1 MNKAPLLIEIGTEEM
16 PPLKL
21 LSFQTAWRTSF
32 EQSLKSAQLEFSEIQ
47 TFVTPRRL
55 AILIHELSDTQPDQV
70 IERKGP
76 HLATAFDA
84 QGNPT
89 PATQGFLRGL
99 NVTLADCHHQETPK
113 GTFLYYRATQPGQT
127 LDQLIQGIVEQ
138 AIQALPIPKPM
149 RWNNHP
155 YHFVRPV
162 HWLVALH
169 GRHIL
174 PLSLFGQTAD
184 RYTHGHRFHYPDP
197 ILLRDAS
204 EYEAALYERFV
215 IADHQKRQAS
225 IVSQSHAIA
234 SMFVATAVID
244 PSVLEEVTGL
254 VEWPVALSASFDP
267 TFLNLPKEIPIC
279 SMQTHQRYFPLE
291 NAEGALIEHFIVIS
305 NIESTL
311 PEVIKQGNERV
322 VRARLSDAAY
332 FYEQD
337 CKQPL
342 ERRFDKL
349 SQVVFQNQLGD
360 YQSKTNRVMAIATT
374 LAAQCSANIEIVKR
388 ASHLAKCDLLTQ
400 MVHEFPELQGTM
412 GYYYALHQQEPIEI
426 ATAIAEHYK
435 PRFAAD
441 HLPTSISGVL
451 LALADRLDTI
461 TGIFGIGLL
470 PTGTKDPYA
479 LRRQAIAIIRLC
491 VEKQLDL
498 KLSEL
503 ITLAVKQYGA
513 LLKAEHLS
521 KLLPFFQER
530 LKVWLQETYS
540 ISPDLIDAVMAVQPD
555 HPLNILHR
563 IEALSRFKHRPEAI
577 HLAAAHKRVHNILAK
592 NPAPDH
598 STVNPSL
605 FESTAE
611 KNLYEHLQKCDLVH
625 VSYTQTLEQ
634 LATLQQPVDDFFTE
648 VMVIAEDL
656 KIRHNRLALLKQL
669 EHLFGRVADLALLQ
683 S

>member
-1 MNKAPLLIEIGTEEM
+1 MIKAPLLIEIGTEEM

-21 LSFQTAWRTSF
+21 LSFQAAWQASI
-32 EQSLKSAQLEFSEIQ
+32 EQSLRDAQLSFSDMK

-55 AILIHELSDTQPDQV
+55 AILIHDLCDTQPDQI

-76 HLATAFDA
+76 HIATAFDA
-84 QGNPT
+84 EGNPT

-99 NVTLADCHHQETPK
+99 SATLAECQHQETPK
-113 GTFLYYRATQPGQT
+113 GTFLYYQATKPGQT
-127 LDQLIQGIVEQ
+127 LDQLLQGIVEKALQ
-138 AIQALPIPKPM
+138 ELPIPKPM
-149 RWNNHP
+149 RWGDHP

-174 PLSLFGQTAD
+174 PLSLFGKTAD
-184 RYTHGHRFHYPDP
+184 RYTYGHRFHYPDP

-215 IADHQKRQAS
+215 IADHQKRQSS
-225 IVSQSHAIA
+225 IVSQIHALA
-234 SMFVATAVID
+234 SMFLATAVID
-244 PSVLEEVTGL
+244 KGVLEEVTGL
-254 VEWPVALSASFDP
+254 VEWPVALSASFEP
-267 TFLNLPKEIPIC
+267 QFLTLPKEIPIC
-279 SMQTHQRYFPLE
+279 SMQTHQRYFPLQ
-291 NAEGALIEHFIVIS
+291 NAEGNLIEHFILIS

-342 ERRFDKL
+342 EARFDQL

-360 YQSKTNRVMAIATT
+360 YQSKTNRITAIATT
-374 LAAQCSANIEIVKR
+374 LATQCSVSVETVKR
-388 ASHLAKCDLLTQ
+388 ASHLIKCDLLTQ
-400 MVHEFPELQGTM
+400 MVYEFPELQGTM
-412 GYYYALHQQEPIEI
+412 GYYYALHQQEPLEV
-426 ATAIAEHYK
+426 AEAIAEHYK

-441 HLPTSISGVL
+441 HLPTSMPGIL

-479 LRRQAIAIIRLC
+479 LRRQAIAILRLC
-491 VEKQLDL
+491 VEKQLDF
-498 KLSEL
+498 KLSDL
-503 ITLAVKQYGA
+503 IALAVKQYGA
-513 LLKAEHLS
+513 LLKAEHLA
-521 KLLPFFQER
+521 KLQPFFQER
-530 LKVWLQETYS
+530 LKVWLQETYGAL
-540 ISPDLIDAVMAVQPD
+540 PDLIDAVIATQPD
-555 HPLNILHR
+555 HPLDILHR
-563 IEALSRFKHRPEAI
+563 IEALSLFKQRPEAV

-592 NPAPDH
+592 NPAPTH
-598 STVNPSL
+598 GTINPAL
-605 FESTAE
+605 FEATAE
-611 KNLYEHLQKCDLVH
+611 KILYEHLQKLDLTLLN
-625 VSYTQTLEQ
+625 YTKILEQ
-634 LATLQQPVDDFFTE
+634 LATLQKPVDDFFTD
-648 VMVIAEDL
+648 VMVIAEDIN
-656 KIRHNRLALLKQL
+656 IRHNRLALLKQL
-669 EHLFGRVADLALLQ
+669 EQAFGCVADLALLQ